1 MGLRVRMSWFEMDNW
16 SGIRSFIHQVI
27 SQATAA
33 IARDVLTHLQM
44 KIDKDVL
51 VPEQVFF

>member
-1 MGLRVRMSWFEMDNW
+1 MSWFEMDNW